1 MHPVII
7 VSIVILSVILFAYL
21 LLFIISHSIYKRSV
35 MATLCEIYLRIK
47 ETRYKNSEMNEYFN
61 NISKVNTKELI
72 IPKYV
77 KSKMISYNYMNMQ
90 TFVINNKSDKTII
103 YLHGAGYVR
112 NPRRQHFKFIDK
124 LSRLTNANIVF
135 PIYPKAPTYDYKLS
149 YEILTNLYKE
159 VISKSK
165 EVYLMGDSSGGG
177 LALGLCISFIKN
189 NIEQPKHLFL
199 LSPWVDVS
207 LDNKNIKDYIKK
219 DPIVFI
225 ENDKMCGLKWANG
238 TDLKD
243 ERISPLYGN
252 MVGIKEVSIFV
263 GNREVLYPDNVILYE
278 ILKESKSNVSFNVG
292 SGLNHVYPI
301 YPIPEAKKVLK
312 MMKNII
318 KRG

>member
-1 MHPVII
+1 MHPAFIVI
-7 VSIVILSVILFAYL
+7 IVILSIILFIYL
-21 LLFIISHSIYKRSV
+21 FLLIISRGYFKRSV

-47 ETRYKNSEMNEYFN
+47 ETRYKTAEMEEYFN
-61 NISKVNTKELI
+61 EISKVNTKELK

-77 KSKMISYNYMNMQ
+77 KSKIISYNYNNMQ
-90 TFVINNKSDKTII
+90 TFVINNNSEKTII

-124 LSRLTNANIVF
+124 LSRLTNANIIF
-135 PIYPKAPTYDYKLS
+135 PIYPKAPTYDYKHS
-149 YEILTNLYKE
+149 YEILTNLYIE
-159 VISKSK
+159 AINKSK
-165 EVYLMGDSSGGG
+165 KVYLMGDSSGGG

-189 NIEQPKHLFL
+189 KIKQPNHLFL

-207 LDNKNIKDYIKK
+207 LNNKNINDYIKK

-225 ENDKMCGLKWANG
+225 ENDKLCGIKWANG

-252 MVGIKEVSIFV
+252 MVGIKDVTIFV

-278 ILKESKSNVSFNVG
+278 ILRGSKVNVNFNVG
-292 SGLNHVYPI
+292 IGLNHIYPI
-301 YPIPEAKKVLK
+301 YPIPEAKSVLK
-312 MMKNII
+312 LIKKII
-318 KRG
+318 KEG